1 MTVTSELLDDLLFDA
16 VTLTPLLQDAGQ
28 IGTLGGQA
36 PGGPLQVL
44 TPQAEMQER
53 PQGSLRAL
61 TTQEARERLNH
72 LMTRPD
78 LREQLLRE
86 LGALVPDN
94 TVVQPLGTL
103 LGATNDEEFTHALMA
118 WTGTAEPEALERH
131 LQSLS
136 DNMQTTLA
144 HLHAGPTE
152 AVNALPTLAVPTAA
166 RAPNTLSPLLLGFFS
181 LSLAAQT
188 DGQIDALADGTPPDT
203 ATPVPAPPT
212 VTLPKLHLD
221 FSTANLE
228 RVLERK
234 FPPDS

>member
-1 MTVTSELLDDLLFDA
+1 MTVISELLDDLLFDA
-16 VTLTPLLQDAGQ
+16 VTLTPLVQDAGQ
-28 IGTLGGQA
+28 TGKVGGQA

-53 PQGSLRAL
+53 PQDSLRAL
-61 TTQEARERLNH
+61 RPEEARERLNG
-72 LMTRPD
+72 LMAHPD
-78 LREQLLRE
+78 LRERLLRE

-103 LGATNDEEFTHALMA
+103 LGARNDEEFTHALMA

-131 LQSLS
+131 LQALC
-136 DNMQTTLA
+136 DNMQTTLV
-144 HLHAGPTE
+144 HLHAGPPE
-152 AVNALPTLAVPTAA
+152 PINALPTFVPTDAGTPQA
-166 RAPNTLSPLLLGFFS
+166 LSPLLLGFFS
-181 LSLAAQT
+181 LSLAAQG
-188 DGQIDALADGTPPDT
+188 GQADALPDGTPPGT
-203 ATPVPAPPT
+203 AAPTPAPPT
-212 VTLPKLHLD
+212 VTLPKLHLE